1 MIKRINKDIQK
12 LEAAKEKKTVLKEEL
27 EKDLNDINA
36 KLKQLYLFKSQYE
49 KMESNVDDFFNS
61 LNENQNTETQ

>member
-1 MIKRINKDIQK
+1 MIRRINKDIQK
-12 LEAAKEKKTVLKEEL
+12 LESVKEKKTILKEEL

>member
-1 MIKRINKDIQK
+1 MIRRINKDIQK
-12 LEAAKEKKTVLKEEL
+12 LETVKEKKTVLKEEL
-27 EKDLNDINA
+27 EKDLNDINT